1 MPIEELIIQEFTLLN
16 EDSQMQVL
24 QYIEYLQWRNSSQ
37 NSKAKSAKDKSVMP
51 DDFKAPL
58 KDLAE
63 NI

>member
-1 MPIEELIIQEFTLLN
+1 MPIEALIIQEFSLLY

-37 NSKAKSAKDKSVMP
+37 NSKAKSAEDKSVMP
-51 DDFKAPL
+51 DDFKASV
-58 KDLAE
+58 KDFAE